1 MVRGRERSC
10 SWRSGELAGLGLE
23 RRLKLGEA
31 GGGLR
36 VAKSLKLESAD
47 RKRMRAYFN
56 VDSFSFFGR
65 RGFVT
70 GCGDLGYITF
80 AGRHFL
86 SL

>member
-1 MVRGRERSC
+1 MEKWGV
-10 SWRSGELAGLGLE
+10 SWAGIGTKTLNW
-23 RRLKLGEA
+23 GEA

-47 RKRMRAYFN
+47 RKRMCAYFN
-56 VDSFSFFGR
+56 IDSFSFFGR

-70 GCGDLGYITF
+70 GCGDLGDITF
-80 AGRHFL
+80 AGRHLL